1 MRATLLAGSVA
12 QQSRDQTV
20 DYLPLRPA
28 SHHLTW
34 LPVNSERSGMEE
46 QKTQPPVVFI
56 SQGLRGLRETIG
68 RLPILYAAIVLIG
81 SSLGTTLYFY
91 PDTFLQMTPQNLAGI
106 WTSAVFFICGGLAIG
121 GARSK
126 NKCLVVASL
135 LMSVI
140 CAVSAGVLITI
151 SSLLLQRTS
160 EMTTLSVLPI
170 AMGVVMLGAGIASFV
185 LSCRT
190 LCCASKTRQ
199 TATQRTHDK
208 KDLSSSSRPET
219 VCRDINTNC
228 LALPNLPSR
237 FI

>member
-1 MRATLLAGSVA
+1 MEEQKA
-12 QQSRDQTV
+12 QDMEDQK
-20 DYLPLRPA
+20 A
-28 SHHLTW
+28 Q
-34 LPVNSERSGMEE
+34 GMEE
-46 QKTQPPVVFI
+46 QKAQDMEEQKAQGMEEQKAQPPVVFI
-56 SQGLRGLRETIG
+56 SRRVRETIG
-68 RLPILYAAIVLIG
+68 RLPILYGAILLIG

-91 PDTFLQMTPQNLAGI
+91 PDTFLQLTSQNLAGI
-106 WTSAVFFICGGLAIG
+106 WTSAVFFVCGGLAIG
-121 GARSK
+121 GARWK

-199 TATQRTHDK
+199 TATQRTPDK
-208 KDLSSSSRPET
+208 KDLSSSSRTET
-219 VCRDINTNC
+219 ICKDINTNC